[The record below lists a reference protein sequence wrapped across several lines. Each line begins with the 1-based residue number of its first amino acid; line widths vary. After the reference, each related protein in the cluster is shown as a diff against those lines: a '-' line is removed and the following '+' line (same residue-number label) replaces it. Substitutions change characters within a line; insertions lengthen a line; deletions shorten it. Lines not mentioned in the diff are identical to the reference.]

1 MSNDKLA
8 LIIAMTMSKTRKSEF
23 PKLSDEQ
30 SQARLSYAMT
40 MSKSRK
46 SEFPKLSDEQSQAR
60 LSCAMTMSK
69 SRKSEFMCKP
79 NAEPSL
85 LELC

>member
-1 MSNDKLA
+1 MMAAFYDNATTD
-8 LIIAMTMSKTRKSEF
+8 KSEF
-23 PKLSDEQ
+23 TKLSDEQ

-46 SEFPKLSDEQSQAR
+46 SK
-60 LSCAMTMSK
+60 
-69 SRKSEFMCKP
+69 FMCKP

>member
-1 MSNDKLA
+1 
-8 LIIAMTMSKTRKSEF
+8 
-23 PKLSDEQ
+23 LSDEQ

-46 SEFPKLSDEQSQAR
+46 SK
-60 LSCAMTMSK
+60 
-69 SRKSEFMCKP
+69 FMCKP

-85 LELC
+85 LNHCHDAAIKLENRNYAKL